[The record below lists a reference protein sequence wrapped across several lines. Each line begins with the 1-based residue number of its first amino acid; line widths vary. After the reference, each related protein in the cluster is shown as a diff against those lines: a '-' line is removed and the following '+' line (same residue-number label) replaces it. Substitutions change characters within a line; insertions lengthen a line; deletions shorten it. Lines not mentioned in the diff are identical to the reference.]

1 MYICNVTLVKHTLQG
16 REAARPRETPHQ
28 SPAIP
33 QSILGAG
40 LLSKSPVT
48 ALLVCQHTMK
58 IMLAFG
64 GIFMHFILKTGSQK
78 RWNATK
84 MREAFVTATPQH
96 PLGILHTTAQPSHQ
110 PYFSSSFLWR
120 CNTVHSRV
128 FQISCEWK
136 ALASMWVGKKGT
148 ITRAITWSSWISCR
162 SYWSVLY
169 QHFRDLI
176 GLKDLFTVVLAAH
189 LAALTSLWNT
199 ATLDM
204 CNTILPSRS
213 VSRYTKACSANTTII
228 KSITDQKKS

>member
-16 REAARPRETPHQ
+16 REAARPRETPHR
-28 SPAIP
+28 SPAIL

-84 MREAFVTATPQH
+84 MCEAFVTATPQH

-128 FQISCEWK
+128 FQISGEWK
-136 ALASMWVGKKGT
+136 ALASMWVGKKRHYYSCNNLKQLDFLQELLVCIVSTLQRPNRIKRPVYSGFGS
-148 ITRAITWSSWISCR
+148 AFSSPNQPLEYYYIR
-162 SYWSVLY
+162 HV
-169 QHFRDLI
+169 
-176 GLKDLFTVVLAAH
+176 
-189 LAALTSLWNT
+189 
-199 ATLDM
+199 
-204 CNTILPSRS
+204 
-213 VSRYTKACSANTTII
+213 
-228 KSITDQKKS
+228 